1 MRSVNNSYIASI
13 EKSFKVPDVKDSDR
27 ILKNNTT
34 ADTTV
39 KYDSSRAHNYSEQK
53 GILNFP

>member
-13 EKSFKVPDVKDSDR
+13 EKPLKVPDVKDSDR
-27 ILKNNTT
+27 VLKNITT

-53 GILNFP
+53 GTLNFP